1 MNPTIGFRQMASKFF
16 LKLAAF
22 VIAIVLSVAIVD
34 AWRADRRDRAQLA
47 SELAST
53 KKTLADADARQR
65 ERDSQLAETLS
76 GLATLK
82 RTIVTPSQIV
92 RDIPRETPL
101 PSPITLQSAT
111 PTNFPAP
118 QAPAAPNSNS
128 QTINAPEAKLPQV
141 LIPTEDL
148 KPLYDFAL
156 DCKAC
161 QAKLAASQSDLSD
174 EKTKTA
180 ALARE
185 RDDALRIARGG
196 TVWSR
201 VARAAKWFAIG
212 AAAGAIAA
220 RASH

>member
-1 MNPTIGFRQMASKFF
+1 MPLR
-16 LKLAAF
+16 LAIQIAA
-22 VIAIVLSVAIVD
+22 VILAVILGVAIVD

-53 KKTLADADARQR
+53 KKTLADADARQH

-92 RDIPRETPL
+92 REIPREIPL

-111 PTNFPAP
+111 PTNSPAP
-118 QAPAAPNSNS
+118 QAPAASNSNS
-128 QTINAPEAKLPQV
+128 QTINAPEAKQPQV

-161 QAKLAASQSDLSD
+161 QAKLAAAQNDFTD
-174 EKTKTA
+174 EKTKTM
-180 ALARE
+180 ALTRE

-196 TVWSR
+196 TVWR
-201 VARAAKWFAIG
+201 RIARAAKWFAIG

-220 RASH
+220 HASH

>member
-1 MNPTIGFRQMASKFF
+1 MPLRLGIQI
-16 LKLAAF
+16 AA
-22 VIAIVLSVAIVD
+22 VIFALVLGVAIVD
-34 AWRADRRDRAQLA
+34 AWRGDRRDRAQLA

-53 KKTLADADARQR
+53 KKALADADTRQR

-82 RTIVTPSQIV
+82 RTIVTPSQIL
-92 RDIPRETPL
+92 REIPREIPL
-101 PSPITLQSAT
+101 PSPISLQSAA
-111 PTNFPAP
+111 PTNSPSA
-118 QAPAAPNSNS
+118 QVSTEPNSNS
-128 QTINAPEAKLPQV
+128 QAIQAAEAKQPQV

-148 KPLYDFAL
+148 RPLYDFAL

-161 QAKLAASQSDLSD
+161 QAKLSAAQNDLSD

-180 ALARE
+180 ALTHE

-196 TVWSR
+196 TVWRRIS
-201 VARAAKWFAIG
+201 RAAKWFAIG

-220 RASH
+220 HTSH

>member
-1 MNPTIGFRQMASKFF
+1 MPLR
-16 LKLAAF
+16 LAIQ
-22 VIAIVLSVAIVD
+22 IAAIILAVVLGVAIVY
-34 AWRADRRDRAQLA
+34 AWRADRRDRAQLV
-47 SELAST
+47 SELAAT
-53 KKTLADADARQR
+53 NKTLADADARQR

-82 RTIVTPSQIV
+82 RTIVTPAQIV
-92 RDIPRETPL
+92 RDIPREIPL
-101 PSPITLQSAT
+101 PSPITLQPAA
-111 PTNFPAP
+111 PTNFPTS
-118 QAPAAPNSNS
+118 QVPAASNSNS
-128 QTINAPEAKLPQV
+128 QTINAPEEKQPQV

-161 QAKLAASQSDLSD
+161 HAKLATAQNDLTD

-180 ALARE
+180 ALTRE

-196 TVWSR
+196 TVWR
-201 VARAAKWFAIG
+201 RIARAAKWFAIG

-220 RASH
+220 HASH

>member
-1 MNPTIGFRQMASKFF
+1 MSLRLGIQITAMI
-16 LKLAAF
+16 LA
-22 VIAIVLSVAIVD
+22 VILGVAIVE

-53 KKTLADADARQR
+53 KKALADADARQR
-65 ERDSQLAETLS
+65 ERDSQLAQTLS

-82 RTIVTPSQIV
+82 RTIVTPAQIV
-92 RDIPRETPL
+92 RDIPREIPL
-101 PSPITLQSAT
+101 PSPITLQLAT
-111 PTNFPAP
+111 PANSTVTQLPGES
-118 QAPAAPNSNS
+118 NSNF
-128 QTINAPEAKLPQV
+128 QAIHAPEAKQQQA

-148 KPLYDFAL
+148 KPLYDFAI

-161 QAKLAASQSDLSD
+161 QARLAATQSDLSD

-180 ALARE
+180 ALTRE

-196 TVWSR
+196 TVWR
-201 VARAAKWFAIG
+201 RLARAVKWFAIG

-220 RASH
+220 HASH

>member
-1 MNPTIGFRQMASKFF
+1 MPLRLGIQIAAVI
-16 LKLAAF
+16 LA
-22 VIAIVLSVAIVD
+22 VVLGVAIVD

-47 SELAST
+47 SELAAT

-92 RDIPRETPL
+92 REIPREIPL

-118 QAPAAPNSNS
+118 QAPAGSNSNS
-128 QTINAPEAKLPQV
+128 QTINAPEAKLPQA

-161 QAKLAASQSDLSD
+161 QARLAAAQNDLTD
-174 EKTKTA
+174 ERAKTA
-180 ALARE
+180 ALTRE

-196 TVWSR
+196 TVWRR

-220 RASH
+220 HASH

>member
-1 MNPTIGFRQMASKFF
+1 MPLRLGVQITAMI
-16 LKLAAF
+16 LA
-22 VIAIVLSVAIVD
+22 VVLGVAVLV

-47 SELAST
+47 TELAAT
-53 KKTLADADARQR
+53 KKALANADARQR
-65 ERDSQLAETLS
+65 GRDSQLAETLS

-82 RTIVTPSQIV
+82 RTIVTPSQIL
-92 RDIPRETPL
+92 REIPREIPL
-101 PSPITLQSAT
+101 PSPINLQST
-111 PTNFPAP
+111 EPTNSPVAQVPATSN
-118 QAPAAPNSNS
+118 PNSAA
-128 QTINAPEAKLPQV
+128 IRAPEAKLPQV

-161 QAKLAASQSDLSD
+161 QARLVVAQNDLSD

-180 ALARE
+180 ALTRE

-196 TVWSR
+196 TVWR
-201 VARAAKWFAIG
+201 RIVRAAKWFAIG

-220 RASH
+220 HASY

>member
-1 MNPTIGFRQMASKFF
+1 MKSPLSPRF
-16 LKLAAF
+16 LLETATLLVAMILCVA
-22 VIAIVLSVAIVD
+22 VIQ

-65 ERDSQLAETLS
+65 ERDSQLAQTLS

-92 RDIPRETPL
+92 RDIPREIPL

-111 PTNFPAP
+111 LTNSPAS
-118 QAPAAPNSNS
+118 QAPAASNSNS
-128 QTINAPEAKLPQV
+128 QTINAPEPKQPQV
-141 LIPTEDL
+141 LIPTDDL

-161 QAKLAASQSDLSD
+161 QARLAAAQNDLTD

-180 ALARE
+180 ALTLE

-196 TVWSR
+196 TVWR
-201 VARAAKWFAIG
+201 RIARAAKWFAIG

-220 RASH
+220 HATH

>member
-1 MNPTIGFRQMASKFF
+1 MSLRLGIQIAAMI
-16 LKLAAF
+16 LA
-22 VIAIVLSVAIVD
+22 VILGVAIVD

-53 KKTLADADARQR
+53 KKALADADARQR
-65 ERDSQLAETLS
+65 ERDSQLAQTLS

-82 RTIVTPSQIV
+82 RTIVTPAQIV
-92 RDIPRETPL
+92 RDIPREIPL
-101 PSPITLQSAT
+101 PSPITLQLAT
-111 PTNFPAP
+111 PANSIAP
-118 QAPAAPNSNS
+118 QLSGESNSNF
-128 QTINAPEAKLPQV
+128 QAIHAPEAKQQQA
-141 LIPTEDL
+141 LIPTDDL

-156 DCKAC
+156 ECKAC

-180 ALARE
+180 ALSRE

-196 TVWSR
+196 TIWRR
-201 VARAAKWFAIG
+201 VARAAKWLAIG

-220 RASH
+220 KASH

>member
-1 MNPTIGFRQMASKFF
+1 MPLRLGIQIAAVI
-16 LKLAAF
+16 LA
-22 VIAIVLSVAIVD
+22 VVLGVAIVD

-47 SELAST
+47 SELAAT

-65 ERDSQLAETLS
+65 ERDSQLAESLS

-82 RTIVTPSQIV
+82 RTIVTPAQIV
-92 RDIPRETPL
+92 RDIPHEIPL

-118 QAPAAPNSNS
+118 QAAAGSNSNA
-128 QTINAPEAKLPQV
+128 QGINVPQAKLPQV
-141 LIPTEDL
+141 LIPTDDL

-161 QAKLAASQSDLSD
+161 QARLAASQSDLSD

-180 ALARE
+180 ALSRE

-196 TVWSR
+196 TVWR
-201 VARAAKWFAIG
+201 RIARAAKWFAIG

>member
-1 MNPTIGFRQMASKFF
+1 MQLRLGIQITAMI
-16 LKLAAF
+16 LA
-22 VIAIVLSVAIVD
+22 VVLGVAIVG

-47 SELAST
+47 SELAAT
-53 KKTLADADARQR
+53 KKALADADARQR

-82 RTIVTPSQIV
+82 RTIVTPAQIV
-92 RDIPRETPL
+92 RDIPREISL

-111 PTNFPAP
+111 PTNLTAPQVPAASNSNAQGINAP
-118 QAPAAPNSNS
+118 QAN
-128 QTINAPEAKLPQV
+128 LPQA

-161 QAKLAASQSDLSD
+161 QARLAAAQGDLSD
-174 EKTKTA
+174 EKTKIA
-180 ALARE
+180 ALTRE

-196 TVWSR
+196 TVWR
-201 VARAAKWFAIG
+201 RIARAAKWFAIG
-212 AAAGAIAA
+212 AVAGAVAA
-220 RASH
+220 HASH

>member
-1 MNPTIGFRQMASKFF
+1 MPLRLGIQIAAVI
-16 LKLAAF
+16 LA
-22 VIAIVLSVAIVD
+22 VVLGVAIVD

-53 KKTLADADARQR
+53 KKALADADARQR

-82 RTIVTPSQIV
+82 RTIVTPAQIV
-92 RDIPRETPL
+92 REIPREIPL
-101 PSPITLQSAT
+101 PSPITLQSAS

-118 QAPAAPNSNS
+118 QVPAASNSNS
-128 QTINAPEAKLPQV
+128 QTTNAPEAKQPQV

-161 QAKLAASQSDLSD
+161 QAKLAAAQNDLTD

-180 ALARE
+180 ALTRE

-196 TVWSR
+196 TVWR
-201 VARAAKWFAIG
+201 RIARAAKWFAIG